1 MWMGLGIIGCYHTA
15 FRCIPQ
21 GRQLEGSEA
30 MPLVGGGYTTP
41 FCACG
46 ILLTGNA
53 AVDVL
58 GFLLLS
64 VVRTSC
70 AATAFALFCK

>member
-1 MWMGLGIIGCYHTA
+1 
-15 FRCIPQ
+15 
-21 GRQLEGSEA
+21 